1 MPESIINAILREI
14 AERENEPVDEPATM
28 LELEMAIAKA
38 ERRVA
43 GKC

>member
-1 MPESIINAILREI
+1 MSESMINWLLCEI